1 MPIDSTAFP
10 DLDGPLSV
18 RGPQDL
24 LRVLPYV
31 LGFHPDESLV
41 VVGLHGGHLVFAAR
55 CDLADTAS
63 PGLVDR
69 LVHAVVGADAT
80 EVIAVVY
87 ADDEVS
93 SEPPRLPYGD
103 VVAKLGEAAE
113 HVGLVFVDALLLHR
127 RRWWSYCCADE
138 RCCPQGQL
146 VDEHAPSALEA
157 AATVAG
163 MVALPDRAALEAQLD
178 PIPMPERQALQE
190 LLGRHENDAFEAV
203 LNGQAQRRRRS
214 VVRALFAA
222 ARRADVGGVSLS
234 DDQVAR
240 FGVALSD
247 VDIRDSLWV
256 AIDERRLDGR
266 ELWRLLARRLP
277 TPYDAAPL
285 FLVGWSA
292 WRDGN
297 GALASVAASRALVS
311 DPHYTAADL
320 LLAALAAAVNPRRL
334 PRIRPARFRMQRSA

>member
-41 VVGLHGGHLVFAAR
+41 VVGMRGGRLVFAAR
-55 CDLADTAS
+55 CDLGDTAL

-69 LVHAVVGADAT
+69 LVQAVIGADAA
-80 EVIAVVY
+80 EVVAVVY
-87 ADDEVS
+87 SDDGVR
-93 SEPPRLPYGD
+93 SEPLALPYGD
-103 VVAKLGEAAE
+103 VVARFGETAE
-113 HVGLVFVDALLLHR
+113 HVGLAFVDALLLCK

-138 RCCPQGQL
+138 QCCPQGQL
-146 VDEHAPSALEA
+146 IDDHAPSALEA

-178 PIPMPERQALQE
+178 PVPMCERQALQE
-190 LLGRHENDAFEAV
+190 VLGRYENEAFDAV
-203 LNGQAQRRRRS
+203 LNGQAQRWRRS

-222 ARRADVGGVSLS
+222 ARRADAGGLSLS
-234 DDQVAR
+234 DDQIAR

-247 VDIRDSLWV
+247 DGIRDSVWV
-256 AIDERRLDGR
+256 AIDEHRLDGR

-277 TPYDAAPL
+277 TPYDATPL
-285 FLVGWSA
+285 FLVGWNA

-297 GALASVAASRALVS
+297 GALASVAAARAVVS
-311 DPHYTAADL
+311 DPNYTAADL
-320 LLAALAAAVNPRRL
+320 LLAALAGAVNPRRL